1 MDMHHTELQ
10 DDWERQFRFSTGY
23 VTSECK
29 DADWKRH
36 HDTIKQLFLPRVNG
50 QTRTL
55 TDVRRIMATQHNFY
69 ARYIALLDKKK
80 SHVAN
85 NDRLP
90 SEAQYKKKLMTK
102 KSKWKVEK
110 NIPKAKMVAM
120 HRIED
125 RRRLLE
131 GKETNFTFHG
141 QPVHKEKIERSR
153 KRFRQSDGQEFEPLS
168 PLPGIL

>member
-1 MDMHHTELQ
+1 M
-10 DDWERQFRFSTGY
+10 TGRGNSDFQLDTLLANARTPIGN
-23 VTSECK
+23 VTMIQSNNFFC
-29 DADWKRH
+29 
-36 HDTIKQLFLPRVNG
+36 RVNG

-153 KRFRQSDGQEFEPLS
+153 KRFRQSDGQEFDH
-168 PLPGIL
+168 